1 MPDVPL
7 DLYQL
12 VFKFELLELT
22 SPADIAEF
30 SLWMAGVDGAEYG
43 DPQLHS
49 AAIGACHAW
58 QDNVNQN
65 HFSSAVEFSTVTA
78 RNFLANGH
86 TNHEQVFVADGSWV
100 GNADGASM
108 PWETSLCVSLYTYPR
123 GSFIP
128 NARRRRGRFYLP
140 PMSANQLDSTNTG
153 FFHDSGVAPL
163 LAEMDAFLT
172 AAREDMVGVQVGD
185 LVVYS
190 RVAGESNPVTQLSL
204 DAKFDSQRRRQNR
217 EPVGYITLD
226 FP

>member
-1 MPDVPL
+1 MPPTPL

-12 VFKFELLELT
+12 VFRFDLLELT

-58 QDNVNQN
+58 QDNINQGR
-65 HFSSAVEFSTVTA
+65 FSTAVEFASVTA

-86 TNHEQVFVADGSWV
+86 TNHEQVFDADGGWV
-100 GNADGASM
+100 GSASGASM
-108 PWETSLCVSLYTYPR
+108 PWETSLCQSLYCYPR

-128 NARRRRGRFYLP
+128 NARRRRGRFYMP
-140 PMSANQLDSTNTG
+140 PMAATVLDPTNTG
-153 FFHDSGVAPL
+153 FYSNSDLATLHTEVHDFLVA
-163 LAEMDAFLT
+163 AEK
-172 AAREDMVGVQVGD
+172 DMVGVKIGD

-190 RVAGESNPVTQLSL
+190 RVDGSHNNVIQLSV

-217 EPVGYITLD
+217 EPVGHLEID

>member
-1 MPDVPL
+1 M

-12 VFKFELLELT
+12 VFKFELLALT

-100 GNADGASM
+100 GNAAGASL
-108 PWETSLCVSLYTYPR
+108 PWETSLCCSLYTYPR

-140 PMSANQLDSTNTG
+140 PMSSDQLENANTG
-153 FFHDSGVAPL
+153 FYSDGELPDL
-163 LAEMDAFLT
+163 LSELQAFLH

-190 RVAGESNPVTQLSL
+190 RVDGASNNVTQLSI

-217 EPVGYITLD
+217 EPVGFITLD

>member
-12 VFKFELLELT
+12 VFRFELQKLT

-58 QDNVNQN
+58 QDNVNQD
-65 HFSSAVEFSTVTA
+65 HFTDAVVFSTVTA

-100 GNADGASM
+100 GTSPGASM
-108 PWETSLCVSLYTYPR
+108 PWETSLCCSLYTYPR
-123 GSFIP
+123 GTFIP
-128 NARRRRGRFYLP
+128 QARRRRGRFYLP
-140 PMSANQLDSTNTG
+140 PMGADQLDGSNSG
-153 FFHDSGVAPL
+153 FFLNSALAGL
-163 LAEMDAFLT
+163 LSELHAFVS
-172 AAREDMVGVQVGD
+172 AAQQDMVGVQVGD

-190 RVAGESNPVTQLSL
+190 RTGGDSNNVTQLSI

-226 FP
+226 M